1 MEALVKNALLVRLET
16 RARKG
21 LGMKR
26 SKSTA
31 QFWIAL
37 ATINVLAL
45 VYPINLVHRA
55 NSMDDNFFAILAA
68 VGIVFAL
75 ILVDTVSIL
84 LADVMGS
91 AKRRRAAKTLRP
103 GAIGW

>member
-1 MEALVKNALLVRLET
+1 
-16 RARKG
+16 
-21 LGMKR
+21 MKR

-37 ATINVLAL
+37 AIVNLLGL
-45 VYPINLVHRA
+45 VYPINLLHRA
-55 NSMDDNFFAILAA
+55 DSMDDNFFAILAA
-68 VGIVFAL
+68 IGIVFAL

-84 LADVMGS
+84 LSDVVGS
-91 AKRRRAAKTLRP
+91 GKRRRAAKTLRP

>member
-1 MEALVKNALLVRLET
+1 
-16 RARKG
+16 
-21 LGMKR
+21 MKR

-37 ATINVLAL
+37 ATVNLLGL
-45 VYPINLVHRA
+45 VYPISLLHRA
-55 NSMDDNFFAILAA
+55 DSMDDNFFAVLAA
-68 VGIVFAL
+68 IGVVFAL

-84 LADVMGS
+84 LSDVVGS
-91 AKRRRAAKTLRP
+91 GKRRRAAKTLRP